1 MLVRRGAEEQ
11 GGKTHSG
18 ADKRIFWMD
27 AARAFAIATVVWIHS
42 VDTLSYGFNLNHRP
56 FGWLEHGALQSVG
69 RLGVPLFLMLSG
81 ALLLPR
87 REEKVIKFY
96 KHRIPRLF
104 IALVG
109 FSYIFYILGRH
120 FFGDTSPPD
129 FMRAIITGYLRYSYQ
144 FWYLYII
151 LGLYLA
157 SPFLTKMVC
166 ACSDLELGIIM
177 LFAFLFSFVAPTIQ
191 DFTSFPIMPPV
202 DQSIFTSWL
211 AYYIAGYWVAVR
223 GSLSR
228 LSPRG
233 LFLILFLDTCALL
246 AAQTLLHH
254 LGKLTGPGVVW
265 YQSAFVAIAS
275 VCTFELFRKIP
286 NKAGATLIGK
296 FISVVA
302 AASFTI
308 YIVQVSFLWPWQL
321 HSGYTRLPFIVASI
335 ICWACTMFLSTCVY
349 FLFRRV
355 PLLRYVAV

>member
-1 MLVRRGAEEQ
+1 MNNETRA
-11 GGKTHSG
+11 KKSG
-18 ADKRIFWMD
+18 RIFWMD

-42 VDTLSYGFNLNHRP
+42 VDTLSYGFKLDQRP
-56 FGWLEHGALQSVG
+56 YGWLEHGALQVVG

-87 REEKVIKFY
+87 REETTIQFY
-96 KHRIPRLF
+96 KRRIPRLF

-109 FSYIFYILGRH
+109 FAYIFYILGRH
-120 FFGDTSPPD
+120 VFGDTTPPD
-129 FMRAIITGYLRYSYQ
+129 FLRVIISGNLRYSYQ
-144 FWYLYII
+144 FWYLYVI

-157 SPFLTKMVC
+157 SPFLAKMVC
-166 ACSDLELGIIM
+166 ACSEQELGIIM

-191 DFTSFPIMPPV
+191 DFTSFPIMPPI

-228 LSPRG
+228 LSP
-233 LFLILFLDTCALL
+233 LILISILFFDVWALL
-246 AAQTLLHH
+246 AAQALLHH

-265 YQSAFVAIAS
+265 YQSAFIAIAS
-275 VCTFELFRKIP
+275 VCSFELFRKIP
-286 NKAGATLIGK
+286 DYVGTTLSGK
-296 FISVVA
+296 LISLVA

-321 HSGYTRLPFIVASI
+321 QSGYTRLPFTLASI
-335 ICWACTMFLSTCVY
+335 LCWACTMLLSTCAY
-349 FLFRRV
+349 FCFRRL
-355 PLLRYVAV
+355 PLLRQVAV